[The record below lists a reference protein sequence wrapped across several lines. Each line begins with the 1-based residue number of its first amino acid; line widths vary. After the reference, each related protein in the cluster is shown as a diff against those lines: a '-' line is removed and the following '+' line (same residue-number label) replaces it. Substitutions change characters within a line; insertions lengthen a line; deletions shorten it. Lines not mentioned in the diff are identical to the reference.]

1 MTEQDLSREKLIE
14 KLANLHQEITKLKVT
29 ERVFFA
35 QNELLRSFV
44 TISKTATGSLMLRS
58 LAQQILN
65 TASNL
70 TQADESNLFL
80 VAPDG
85 TVSESIGTRMTSL
98 LPPTNALVGKSIDGG
113 IAGWVQQNRQI
124 GLISDTTHDERWKPF
139 PGYSHTTR
147 SVLCVPIFRGH
158 TLLAILTLMHSH
170 PAHFRYD
177 AAHIMKL
184 LADPI
189 ASILESATLLV
200 KQHSSHTSA
209 IVNSSDRLFPKLDRE
224 VPKASEKT
232 SIDSSESAAT
242 IERDLSSNPKL
253 EPKEPIDR
261 FSNLGLYIIRREGK
275 FLYVNHQLAKLFG
288 YSFEELLALESI
300 LALVEKED
308 FDRLFDTIEQC
319 IRGQSK
325 NIFCQFQGQHKDGRS
340 MSLEMCG
347 SRTKFYG
354 KSAIVGAIGEIR
366 S

>member
-14 KLANLHQEITKLKVT
+14 KLANLHQEITKLKLT
-29 ERVFFA
+29 ERVFQA

-44 TISKTATGSLMLRS
+44 TISKTATGSLMRRS

-70 TQADESNLFL
+70 TQADESNLLL
-80 VAPDG
+80 VESDG
-85 TVSESIGTRMTSL
+85 TVSDSVGTRMASL
-98 LPPTNALVGKSIDGG
+98 LPPTHAVVGKSIDGG
-113 IAGWVQQNRQI
+113 IAGWVQQFRQI
-124 GLISDTTHDERWKPF
+124 GLISDTAHDDRWKPL

-147 SVLCVPIFRGH
+147 SVLCIPIFRGH

-200 KQHSSHTSA
+200 KQQSSHLSSTA
-209 IVNSSDRLFPKLDRE
+209 NSSSHLFPKLDRE
-224 VPKASEKT
+224 LPS
-232 SIDSSESAAT
+232 SIDKISMGSSESAAT
-242 IERDLSSNPKL
+242 IEGDLSPLPKL
-253 EPKEPIDR
+253 EPKKQSDR
-261 FSNLGLYIIRREGK
+261 FANLGLYIIRREGK
-275 FLYVNHQLAKLFG
+275 FLYVNHQVSALFG
-288 YSFEELLALESI
+288 YSFEELLEFESI
-300 LALVEKED
+300 LALVEKAD

-319 IRGQSK
+319 IRGQNK
-325 NIFCQFQGQHKDGRS
+325 NIYCQFKAQHKEGRLIS
-340 MSLEMCG
+340 VEMCG

-354 KSAIVGAIGEIR
+354 KSAIVGAIGLK
-366 S
+366 